1 MTSVRLPDGSFKE
14 FDKVVTVRDV
24 AKSIGSRLA
33 KDALWGEI
41 DMQPVELDFEIPT
54 DETVNLKIVTKK
66 SDDALETL
74 RHSCAHIMARAMSFA
89 ISFSIAGK
97 SSSVN
102 GSGDSMS

>member
-74 RHSCAHIMARAMSFA
+74 RHSCAHTSWPAQ
-89 ISFSIAGK
+89 
-97 SSSVN
+97 
-102 GSGDSMS
+102 